1 MSDDEYGGG
10 GGGDYDY
17 DGGGYIYFIVH
28 SLVGVANDRPR
39 LKTFLNKTQV

>member
-17 DGGGYIYFIVH
+17 DGGGYIFYPFIVH
-28 SLVGVANDRPR
+28 SLVVANDRHD
-39 LKTFLNKTQV
+39 